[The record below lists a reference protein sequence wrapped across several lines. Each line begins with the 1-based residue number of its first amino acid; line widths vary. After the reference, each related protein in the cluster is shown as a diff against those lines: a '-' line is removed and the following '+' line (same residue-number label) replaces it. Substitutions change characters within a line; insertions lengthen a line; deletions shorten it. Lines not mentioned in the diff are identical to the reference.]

1 MDYKTMKD
9 KMDRKSIAFD
19 KAAELQDA
27 IDCIKSGN
35 ICVLSVGKYDYEFD
49 EKDGQYC
56 IENSDFRATLI
67 SAIKAVQDEYIKKF
81 KSIRLEE

>member
-35 ICVLSVGKYDYEFD
+35 ICVL
-49 EKDGQYC
+49 Q
-56 IENSDFRATLI
+56 
-67 SAIKAVQDEYIKKF
+67 
-81 KSIRLEE
+81 